1 MKHPV
6 SQELFRYWDE
16 LRGTRNAPERADLDP
31 SAIRSILA
39 DTFVLEVASRP
50 GSLRRRFSIRLSGTR
65 FNALFLDELKGRS
78 MLSLW
83 RLDQRCMMEDLLDGV
98 IDDQVATVAGVQA
111 GPAEMAKLD
120 LELLLLPLRHHGQTN
135 TRLLGSLAPVRTPSW
150 LGLKSVTD
158 LTLTSMRTVA
168 GPSLSRIRLAPAV
181 LSGAARP
188 AVRHGR
194 FMVHEGGR

>member
-6 SQELFRYWDE
+6 SQELFQYWDT
-16 LRGTRNAPERADLDP
+16 LRGIRTAPERGDLDP

-39 DTFVLEVASRP
+39 DTFVLEVTSRP
-50 GSLRRRFSIRLSGTR
+50 GSLRRSFSIRLSGTR

-83 RLDQRCMMEDLLDGV
+83 RLDQRCTMEDLLDGV
-98 IDDQVATVAGVQA
+98 IDDQVVTVAGVQA

-120 LELLLLPLRHHGQTN
+120 LELLLLPLSHHGQTH
-135 TRLLGSLAPVRTPSW
+135 TRLLGSLAPVRVPSW

-158 LTLTSMRTVA
+158 LSLTSMRNVA
-168 GPSLSRIRLAPAV
+168 GPSLPRVRLTAAV
-181 LSGAARP
+181 LGGAAKP

>member
-6 SQELFRYWDE
+6 SQELFQYWDT
-16 LRGTRNAPERADLDP
+16 LRGIRTAPERSDLDP

-39 DTFVLEVASRP
+39 DTFVLEVANRP
-50 GSLRRRFSIRLSGTR
+50 GSTRRRFSIRLSGTR

-78 MLSLW
+78 ILSLW
-83 RLDQRCMMEDLLDGV
+83 RLDQRCTMEDLLDGV
-98 IDDQVATVAGVQA
+98 IDDQVVTVAGVQGA
-111 GPAEMAKLD
+111 PAEMAKLD
-120 LELLLLPLRHHGQTN
+120 LELLLLPLYHHGQTN
-135 TRLLGSLAPVRTPSW
+135 TRLLGSLAPVRVPSW

-158 LTLTSMRTVA
+158 LSLTSMRSVA
-168 GPSLSRIRLAPAV
+168 GPSLPRMRLGSAV
-181 LSGAARP
+181 LGGAAKP